1 MTTVMLIPSLATLVI
16 DVNNLTNEMMNNS
29 VVFLFLFSALV
40 NMVRMTNV
48 NGRHAECKDVFLLS
62 LVMFLSYLSSINI
75 HNYGISISEEFYR
88 SINLIYFLFDIVTI
102 LIVCRFVRVT
112 SYAGQFCRFYLVLC
126 LSLNAIFFLILHV
139 DIVLKSG
146 TNEYGPWLLWTIHF
160 YTVNTLDGIMIAVL
174 LLKRD
179 FLGIYQL
186 RRKLVGMK
194 EFF

>member
-1 MTTVMLIPSLATLVI
+1 MLIPSLAALVI
-16 DVNNLTNEMMNNS
+16 DVNNLTNEMMNNI
-29 VVFLFLFSALV
+29 VIFLFLFSALV

-48 NGRHAECKDVFLLS
+48 NRAECKDVFFLS

-75 HNYGISISEEFYR
+75 HNLSVSIPAGFYR

-102 LIVCRFVRVT
+102 LILCRFVRVT
-112 SYAGQFCRFYLVLC
+112 SYAGHFCRFYLVLC

-139 DIVLKSG
+139 DVVIKWG

-194 EFF
+194 DCC

>member
-1 MTTVMLIPSLATLVI
+1 MLIPSLAALVI
-16 DVNNLTNEMMNNS
+16 DVNNLTSETMNNS
-29 VVFLFLFSALV
+29 IVFLFLLSVLT

-75 HNYGISISEEFYR
+75 HNYDTSIPDEFYR

-112 SYAGQFCRFYLVLC
+112 SYAGHFCRFYLVLC
-126 LSLNAIFFLILHV
+126 LSLNAIFFLILHADV
-139 DIVLKSG
+139 VLKWG
-146 TNEYGPWLLWTIHF
+146 TKEYGTWFLWTIHF

-179 FLGIYQL
+179 FLGVYQL
-186 RRKLVGMK
+186 KRKLVGMK
-194 EFF
+194 DCC